1 MSAAATRV
9 RWRSFRFRLV
19 DFLVKICEEN
29 ALLRRIL
36 PLPVAVKRFAAPR
49 LLFIFGIFI
58 LLVSLSVLTPSSY
71 MFSSLALQT

>member
-1 MSAAATRV
+1 
-9 RWRSFRFRLV
+9 
-19 DFLVKICEEN
+19 
-29 ALLRRIL
+29 LLRRIL